1 MSDSVSCTAGAA
13 TRLLPLVSAVRA
25 FSFVPLANLNGHGP
39 TSGGVLSPGD
49 LSRENIEA
57 QGRRGAA
64 VAAPPAPPRP
74 AVRRW
79 RIRGLTAAERAIQN
93 RVNKPFDD
101 PSSEIATPFDD
112 PTPTGPDRWVQ
123 EEFEVETGRVVHQET
138 IEGEPPDTESRA
150 LLGDDLA

>member
-1 MSDSVSCTAGAA
+1 MKHKDGEEGST
-13 TRLLPLVSAVRA
+13 
-25 FSFVPLANLNGHGP
+25 
-39 TSGGVLSPGD
+39 
-49 LSRENIEA
+49 
-57 QGRRGAA
+57 

-93 RVNKPFDD
+93 RVNNPFDD

-123 EEFEVETGRVVHQET
+123 EDFEVETGRVVHQET
-138 IEGEPPDTESRA
+138 IEGEPPRRCCNH
-150 LLGDDLA
+150 

>member
-57 QGRRGAA
+57 QGRRGRQHGRR
-64 VAAPPAPPRP
+64 PSAPPRP
-74 AVRRW
+74 AVRHW
-79 RIRGLTAAERAIQN
+79 RIRGLTDAERARQN
-93 RVNKPFDD
+93 RVNNPFDD

-123 EEFEVETGRVVHQET
+123 KEFEVETGRVVHQET
-138 IEGEPPDTESRA
+138 IEGEPPDTESRE
-150 LLGDDLA
+150 L

>member
-1 MSDSVSCTAGAA
+1 LKHKDGEEAA
-13 TRLLPLVSAVRA
+13 RT
-25 FSFVPLANLNGHGP
+25 
-39 TSGGVLSPGD
+39 
-49 LSRENIEA
+49 
-57 QGRRGAA
+57 
-64 VAAPPAPPRP
+64 APPAPPRP

-123 EEFEVETGRVVHQET
+123 EET
-138 IEGEPPDTESRA
+138 IEGETPDTESRE
-150 LLGDDLA
+150 L

>member
-25 FSFVPLANLNGHGP
+25 FSVVPHSNLNGHGP
-39 TSGGVLSPGD
+39 TPGGILSPGD
-49 LSRENIEA
+49 LSQEIIEA
-57 QGRRGAA
+57 QGRRGRQLGRRPSAA
-64 VAAPPAPPRP
+64 AHRP

-93 RVNKPFDD
+93 RVNNPFDD

-123 EEFEVETGRVVHQET
+123 EDFEVETGRVVHQET
-138 IEGEPPDTESRA
+138 IEGEPPRRCCNH
-150 LLGDDLA
+150 

>member
-1 MSDSVSCTAGAA
+1 MDRPQEGSS
-13 TRLLPLVSAVRA
+13 RRA
-25 FSFVPLANLNGHGP
+25 IS
-39 TSGGVLSPGD
+39 
-49 LSRENIEA
+49 
-57 QGRRGAA
+57 QGRTLKHKDGEEGST

-74 AVRRW
+74 AVPRW

-93 RVNKPFDD
+93 RVNNPFDD

-138 IEGEPPDTESRA
+138 IEGETPDTESRE
-150 LLGDDLA
+150 L

>member
-1 MSDSVSCTAGAA
+1 MSDSVSCTADAA
-13 TRLLPLVSAVRA
+13 TRLLLLVSAVRA

-57 QGRRGAA
+57 QGRRGRQT

-74 AVRRW
+74 AVLRW

-93 RVNKPFDD
+93 RVNNPFDD

-112 PTPTGPDRWVQ
+112 PTPTGGPLGPGGVRSGDR
-123 EEFEVETGRVVHQET
+123 TRG
-138 IEGEPPDTESRA
+138 PP
-150 LLGDDLA
+150 GDDRGRLPPKLNPVPFPPF

>member
-57 QGRRGAA
+57 QGRRGGST

-93 RVNKPFDD
+93 RVNNPFDD

-123 EEFEVETGRVVHQET
+123 KEFEVETGRVVHQET

-150 LLGDDLA
+150 LP

>member
-57 QGRRGAA
+57 QGRRGGST
-64 VAAPPAPPRP
+64 VAAPRAAAPRG
-74 AVRRW
+74 ATLAHS
-79 RIRGLTAAERAIQN
+79 GLTAAERAIQN
-93 RVNKPFDD
+93 RVKNPFDD
-101 PSSEIATPFDD
+101 PSSKIATPFDD

-138 IEGEPPDTESRA
+138 IEGEPPRH
-150 LLGDDLA
+150 

>member
-1 MSDSVSCTAGAA
+1 MD
-13 TRLLPLVSAVRA
+13 RA
-25 FSFVPLANLNGHGP
+25 QEGS
-39 TSGGVLSPGD
+39 
-49 LSRENIEA
+49 SRRAISH
-57 QGRRGAA
+57 RRSLKHKDGEEGST
-64 VAAPPAPPRP
+64 VAAPAPPRP

-93 RVNKPFDD
+93 RVNRPFDD

-150 LLGDDLA
+150 LPLRDDLA

>member
-57 QGRRGAA
+57 QGRRGRQHGHCRSSA
-64 VAAPPAPPRP
+64 AAPRGA
-74 AVRRW
+74 ALAHSGHRR
-79 RIRGLTAAERAIQN
+79 RAGHQN
-93 RVNKPFDD
+93 RVNNPFDD

-150 LLGDDLA
+150 SPEG